1 MNLIDYWDMN
11 HIKDHSFDQI
21 EIKILTGIWDV
32 AVIILGVH
40 AILEDIV
47 ELITVELLTCLVQ
60 RKL

>member
-1 MNLIDYWDMN
+1 MN